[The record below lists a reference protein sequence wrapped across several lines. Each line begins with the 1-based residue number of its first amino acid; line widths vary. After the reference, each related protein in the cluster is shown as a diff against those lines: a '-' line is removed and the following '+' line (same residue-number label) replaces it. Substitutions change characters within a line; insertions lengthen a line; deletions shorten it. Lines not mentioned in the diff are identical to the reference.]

1 MKKTLIISLIAFLF
15 SLNVCF
21 AQELWN
27 GTRYGM
33 TRYDIKKMFPYGFN
47 PDIGISGQSV
57 DGTEW
62 FRINNFEIVNEF
74 FTVQFFFGLDEKK
87 YEKYKSSGAGKK
99 YDKNDD
105 DFANPAKDIAMGFG
119 LTRVNLLFN
128 GTKAKTSKVCNDLT
142 RALNMKYGKPISNE
156 NAKHPDGRYVANI
169 KWLSSGTDIDFIC
182 VVDDV
187 RGSPTVLL
195 SYSAQTS
202 KAVEKL

>member
-33 TRYDIKKMFPYGFN
+33 TRYDVKKMFPNGFS
-47 PDIGISGQSV
+47 PDIEISRHSV

-62 FRINNFEIVNEF
+62 FRIDNFEIANEF
-74 FTVQFFFGLDEKK
+74 FTVSFFFGLDEKQF
-87 YEKYKSSGAGKK
+87 EKREWKK
-99 YDKNDD
+99 YDENFN

-119 LTRVNLLFN
+119 LVRVNLLFN
-128 GTKAKTSKVCNDLT
+128 GTKTKTSSVCNDLT
-142 RALNMKYGKPISNE
+142 RALNMKYGKPINNE
-156 NAKHPDGRYVANI
+156 NVKHRDGSYVANI
-169 KWLSSGTDIDFIC
+169 KWLSSGTDIDLIC
-182 VVDDV
+182 VVDDM

-202 KAVEKL
+202 KAVGKL